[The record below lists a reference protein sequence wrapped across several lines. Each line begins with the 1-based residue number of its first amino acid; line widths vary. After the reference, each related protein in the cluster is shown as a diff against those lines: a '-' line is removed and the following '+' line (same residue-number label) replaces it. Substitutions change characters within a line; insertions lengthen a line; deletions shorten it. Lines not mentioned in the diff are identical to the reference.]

1 MRTDDKISRLAAV
14 PLFSGLRP
22 RELKRIAQLCTEV
35 IVEEGRVLCHEG
47 DVGGDFFVVED
58 GTFRVESHGRQVTSL
73 GRGDFFGELALLDH
87 GRRTATVVAS
97 SAGRVLVIGAAEFE
111 ALLEDEPVVA
121 VRMLPGIG
129 ERIRRITETAAAQPV
144 TA

>member
-1 MRTDDKISRLAAV
+1 MRTDDKIQRLATV

-22 RELKRIAQLCTEV
+22 RELKHIAQLCTEV
-35 IVEEGRVLCHEG
+35 IVEAGRVLCHEG
-47 DVGGDFFVVED
+47 DAGGDFFIVED
-58 GTFRVESHGRQVTSL
+58 GAFTVRSHGRDVATL
-73 GRGDFFGELALLDH
+73 GQGDFFGELALLDH
-87 GRRTATVVAS
+87 GRRTATVVAA
-97 SAGRVLVIGAAEFE
+97 SAGRVLVLGAAEFE

-129 ERIRRITETAAAQPV
+129 QRMRRIADSAAQPV